1 MSDERIKKNVVE
13 RHLLL
18 KVGMIP
24 GNVMAV
30 AKKVSAFLDTHK
42 VPHAIAGGMAV
53 SVHGHPR
60 MTKDVDILVSSSALK
75 TIKLLGKTS
84 AISGFL
90 SGVSVKVDGID
101 VDFLF
106 LGKGLTGSDIS
117 SSGSYAG
124 LPIVGV
130 EPLVLMKFGAERTQD
145 TADIV
150 QLLKLDKVPIANVEK
165 RLSNE
170 DRKEFKSIVE
180 IAKAEKAGDTK
191 TARRLF
197 LAMRRFVAVQ

>member
-1 MSDERIKKNVVE
+1 MPTATSKRVAE

-24 GNVMAV
+24 GNVLAV
-30 AKKVSAFLDTHK
+30 AKKVSAFLDSHK

-60 MTKDVDILVSSSALK
+60 MTKDVDILVSASALK

-84 AISGFL
+84 SISGFL

-106 LGKGLTGSDIS
+106 LGHGIGASDIS
-117 SSGSYAG
+117 SATEYAG
-124 LPIVGV
+124 LPIVAV
-130 EPLVLMKFGAERTQD
+130 EPLVLMKLGAERTQD

-150 QLLKLDKVPIANVEK
+150 QLLKLDRVPIQAVEK
-165 RLSNE
+165 RLSGE
-170 DRKEFKSIVE
+170 ERKDFKSIVE

-197 LAMRRFVAVQ
+197 LAMRGFAAAR